1 MQIFSTRFIGET
13 VQMNGSIGSLWLN
26 VKNSWPLKLPSS
38 EFDLF
43 NGPLR
48 ETWWNW
54 THTLFLAFINY
65 SGCLAK
71 DQPLLT
77 RSSFKAGASSVH
89 FPLSFKLSLR
99 YFPYILF
106 MIRHCASL
114 QRETTRLRQEET
126 LLAHTW
132 LKNWSFLV
140 REDGLFPSSVINT
153 HSFQL
158 FITSPLCTFYFSMA
172 SNQFLQLYLLSQL
185 PGQTFQILMAL
196 EDIWGEWERFV
207 LLSQ

>member
-1 MQIFSTRFIGET
+1 
-13 VQMNGSIGSLWLN
+13 MNGSIGSLRLN

-38 EFDLF
+38 ELDLF

-54 THTLFLAFINY
+54 THTLFSAFINY
-65 SGCLAK
+65 SRCLAK
-71 DQPLLT
+71 HQPLLT
-77 RSSFKAGASSVH
+77 RSSFKARASSVH
-89 FPLSFKLSLR
+89 FPLSFQLSLR

-106 MIRHCASL
+106 MIRSFASL

-185 PGQTFQILMAL
+185 PGQNVQILLAL
-196 EDIWGEWERFV
+196 EDIWGEWERFS

>member
-1 MQIFSTRFIGET
+1 MVLS
-13 VQMNGSIGSLWLN
+13 
-26 VKNSWPLKLPSS
+26 
-38 EFDLF
+38 
-43 NGPLR
+43 

-65 SGCLAK
+65 SRCLAK
-71 DQPLLT
+71 HQPLLA
-77 RSSFKAGASSVH
+77 RSSFKARASSVL

-106 MIRHCASL
+106 MIRSCASL
-114 QRETTRLRQEET
+114 LVVAGWSRVEGT

-132 LKNWSFLV
+132 LRNWSFLV

-172 SNQFLQLYLLSQL
+172 PNQFLQLYLLSQL
-185 PGQTFQILMAL
+185 PSQNFQILMAL
-196 EDIWGEWERFV
+196 EDIWVEWERFI